1 MKLVI
6 KVRYNGAAFNGSQ
19 VQPGVPT
26 VQGVLTDA
34 ARTVFGY
41 DCDVT
46 GCSRTDAGV
55 HALCY
60 IATVVPRGGHEDG
73 WCTVPVGKIHRALNA
88 VLPDAIS
95 VTGAAEVD
103 DRFHP
108 RYDVLEKEYIYKI
121 YDGVTRDPFL
131 VGRAWQINRKLTDDR
146 IVRMRAAAGKLIGR
160 HDFACFMASGSSV
173 RSTVRTVTSA
183 EVARTSPDLVEF
195 SIKADGFLYNMVR
208 IITGTLVDTA
218 FDRIDPEDIPG
229 IIDSR
234 DRTLAGHTAP
244 AAGLYLAD
252 VQYGRK
258 IVFEAE

>member
-1 MKLVI
+1 MKIVI

-73 WCTVPVGKIHRALNA
+73 WCTVPVRKVHRALNA

-95 VTGAAEVD
+95 VTGAAAID
-103 DRFHP
+103 DNFHP

-131 VGRAWQINRKLTDDR
+131 EGRAWQINRKLTDDR
-146 IVRMRAAAGKLIGR
+146 IVRMNAAAEKLIGR
-160 HDFACFMASGSSV
+160 HDFTCFMAAGSSV
-173 RSTVRTVTSA
+173 CTTVRTVTSA
-183 EVARTSPDLVEF
+183 AVMRTSPSSVQF

-208 IITGTLVDTA
+208 IITGTLTDVA
-218 FDRIDPEDIPG
+218 FGRIDPEDIPK

-234 DRTLAGHTAP
+234 DRSLAGQTAP
-244 AAGLYLAD
+244 AAGLYLAGVD
-252 VQYGRK
+252 YGRK